1 MTKMII
7 KIWMLIALLL
17 MATAAGAQNVINL
30 KSHPHWECE
39 YELDTKVSFSGA
51 NAVETGDMKGPEL
64 SYRVYEADLN
74 PGGTLNIKTVS
85 QCLTRGDHKAAKY
98 KAEISLQFF
107 KEDTSSPLGKR
118 IINGGGNK
126 TADSKVLSISCKVP
140 KEADIAKVTVS
151 VDGPM
156 ARVGTILHLTYKRP
170 GMRCGQSSSKGN
182 SSSSSSKTQN
192 KERWLPPSS
201 SNCKHPDSG
210 IRFEELWGEVSFRCN
225 DQDDDAY
232 EFAEYQ
238 TVIKELDRIRTEED
252 SGAKLD
258 VPEWQGCFTIGSEST
273 ILIHT
278 KEPRVPSKL
287 EILAGGIWANIK
299 KMAEGKSIE
308 LEMSHCVT
316 GIKGTI
322 VAFEERNGK
331 SNVYLFAGSVEV
343 TSKKGKKKVMLK
355 AGQASSVGKDGQVK
369 VQKFDIEKGA
379 KKFGIPM
386 KEIKN
391 YYSNKPSASSSATQ
405 KRYGM
410 ERGVITY
417 SFAKGNQKGTVV
429 RTFDKY
435 GQLERQ
441 ASKVSGSSTTNV
453 TIYRGSKGYQLDEKT
468 KKVKQGKYTPI
479 NFLNISDADLK
490 KHKLTKKGTATV
502 AGKQCTV
509 YQSSTTTYYVW
520 NGITLKKIVNSKN
533 GKSVSE
539 ATKIEQPA
547 SIDENKFKVPQGYS
561 VK

>member
-1 MTKMII
+1 MKPIQKLMMI
-7 KIWMLIALLL
+7 LALLL

-30 KSHPHWECE
+30 KCHPHWECE

-170 GMRCGQSSSKGN
+170 GMRSGQSSSKSN

-232 EFAEYQ
+232 EFAEFQ
-238 TVIKELDRIRTEED
+238 TVIKELDRIRTKED

-258 VPEWQGCFTIGSEST
+258 IPGWQGCFTIGSE
-273 ILIHT
+273 I
-278 KEPRVPSKL
+278 P
-287 EILAGGIWANIK
+287 
-299 KMAEGKSIE
+299 
-308 LEMSHCVT
+308 
-316 GIKGTI
+316 
-322 VAFEERNGK
+322 F
-331 SNVYLFAGSVEV
+331 VY
-343 TSKKGKKKVMLK
+343 
-355 AGQASSVGKDGQVK
+355 
-369 VQKFDIEKGA
+369 
-379 KKFGIPM
+379 
-386 KEIKN
+386 
-391 YYSNKPSASSSATQ
+391 
-405 KRYGM
+405 
-410 ERGVITY
+410 
-417 SFAKGNQKGTVV
+417 
-429 RTFDKY
+429 
-435 GQLERQ
+435 
-441 ASKVSGSSTTNV
+441 
-453 TIYRGSKGYQLDEKT
+453 
-468 KKVKQGKYTPI
+468 
-479 NFLNISDADLK
+479 
-490 KHKLTKKGTATV
+490 
-502 AGKQCTV
+502 
-509 YQSSTTTYYVW
+509 
-520 NGITLKKIVNSKN
+520 TL
-533 GKSVSE
+533 
-539 ATKIEQPA
+539 
-547 SIDENKFKVPQGYS
+547 
-561 VK
+561 

>member
-1 MTKMII
+1 MTKMIT

-17 MATAAGAQNVINL
+17 VATTGYAQKTIIQ
-30 KSHPHWECE
+30 KSNAD
-39 YELDTKVSFSGA
+39 YSLTSKLSFSGSSFVDTQGA
-51 NAVETGDMKGPEL
+51 DKDGYNEA
-64 SYRVYEADLN
+64 SYRVFEGVLSPNEPLKIQCSASCLN
-74 PGGTLNIKTVS
+74 GK
-85 QCLTRGDHKAAKY
+85 KKAKY
-98 KAEISLQFF
+98 EIRISIWFT
-107 KEDTSSPLGKR
+107 KENGSEVKSPV
-118 IINGGGNK
+118 NGGGVK
-126 TADSKVLSISCKVP
+126 TSQDQPLSVSCKIP
-140 KEADIAKVTVS
+140 KEATYAKATIEVNGALGTG
-151 VDGPM
+151 VDPS
-156 ARVGTILHLTYKRP
+156 TICHLSYKIQGRDGSQSKNSGNTAKTSTSKRP
-170 GMRCGQSSSKGN
+170 SWW
-182 SSSSSSKTQN
+182 
-192 KERWLPPSS
+192 KEREPEPISR
-201 SNCKHPDSG
+201 CDHPLSG
-210 IRFEELWGEVSFRCN
+210 ISINDLCGEVSVRCN
-225 DQDDDAY
+225 DDEDDSY
-232 EFAEYQ
+232 EFAELDGL
-238 TVIKELDRIRTEED
+238 IREEDRIRTKEESEVILGLED
-252 SGAKLD
+252 MNTYHIRPNSIVVIRTEKNK
-258 VPEWQGCFTIGSEST
+258 VTKFEMIVGS
-273 ILIHT
+273 
-278 KEPRVPSKL
+278 
-287 EILAGGIWANIK
+287 IWANIK

-308 LEMSHCVT
+308 LEMSHCVS

-386 KEIKN
+386 KDIKN
-391 YYSNKPSASSSATQ
+391 HYSNKPSASSSATQ

>member
-1 MTKMII
+1 MQMTKTIT
-7 KIWMLIALLL
+7 KIWMLIALL
-17 MATAAGAQNVINL
+17 MVATTGYAQKTIIQ
-30 KSHPHWECE
+30 KSNAD
-39 YELDTKVSFSGA
+39 YSLTSKLSFSGSNLVDTQGA
-51 NAVETGDMKGPEL
+51 DKDGYNEA
-64 SYRVYEADLN
+64 SYRVFEGVLSPNEPLKIQCSASCLN
-74 PGGTLNIKTVS
+74 GK
-85 QCLTRGDHKAAKY
+85 KKAKY
-98 KAEISLQFF
+98 EIRISIWFT
-107 KEDTSSPLGKR
+107 KENGSEVKSPV
-118 IINGGGNK
+118 NGGGVK
-126 TADSKVLSISCKVP
+126 TSQDQPLSVSCKIP
-140 KEADIAKVTVS
+140 KEATYAKATIEVNGALGTG
-151 VDGPM
+151 VDPS
-156 ARVGTILHLTYKRP
+156 TICHLSYKIQGRDGSQSKNSGNTAKTSTSKRP
-170 GMRCGQSSSKGN
+170 SWW
-182 SSSSSSKTQN
+182 
-192 KERWLPPSS
+192 KEREPEPISR
-201 SNCKHPDSG
+201 CDHPLSG
-210 IRFEELWGEVSFRCN
+210 ISINDLCGEVCVRCN
-225 DQDDDAY
+225 DDEDDSY
-232 EFAEYQ
+232 EFAELDGL
-238 TVIKELDRIRTEED
+238 IREEDRIRTKEESEVILGLED
-252 SGAKLD
+252 MNTYHIRPNSIVVIRTEKNK
-258 VPEWQGCFTIGSEST
+258 VTKFEMIVGS
-273 ILIHT
+273 
-278 KEPRVPSKL
+278 
-287 EILAGGIWANIK
+287 IWANIK

-308 LEMSHCVT
+308 LEMSHCVS

-322 VAFEERNGK
+322 VAFEETGK
-331 SNVYLFAGSVEV
+331 ESRVYLFAGKVEV
-343 TSKKGKKKVMLK
+343 TGKSSKKKTMLK
-355 AGQASSVGKDGQVK
+355 AGQASIVGSDGKIKVK
-369 VQKFDIEKGA
+369 KFDIEKGA

-417 SFAKGNQKGTVV
+417 SFTKGNQKGTVV

-468 KKVKQGKYTPI
+468 KKVKQSKYAPI

>member
-1 MTKMII
+1 MMI
-7 KIWMLIALLL
+7 LALLL

-64 SYRVYEADLN
+64 SCRVYEADLN

-118 IINGGGNK
+118 IVNGGGTK

-170 GMRCGQSSSKGN
+170 GMRSGQSKNSGNTAKTSTSKRP
-182 SSSSSSKTQN
+182 SWW
-192 KERWLPPSS
+192 KEREPEPISR
-201 SNCKHPDSG
+201 CDHPLSG
-210 IRFEELWGEVSFRCN
+210 ISINDLCGEVSVRCN
-225 DQDDDAY
+225 DDEDDSY
-232 EFAEYQ
+232 EFAELDGL
-238 TVIKELDRIRTEED
+238 IREEDRIRTKEESEVILGLED
-252 SGAKLD
+252 MNTYHIRPNSIVVIRTEKNN
-258 VPEWQGCFTIGSEST
+258 VTKFEMIVGS
-273 ILIHT
+273 
-278 KEPRVPSKL
+278 
-287 EILAGGIWANIK
+287 IWANIK
-299 KMAEGKSIE
+299 KMAEGKSME
-308 LEMSHCVT
+308 LEMSHCVS

-322 VAFEERNGK
+322 VAFEETGK
-331 SNVYLFAGSVEV
+331 ESRVYLFAGKVEV
-343 TSKKGKKKVMLK
+343 TSKSSKKKTMLK
-355 AGQASSVGKDGQVK
+355 AGQASIVGSDGKIKVK
-369 VQKFDIEKGA
+369 KFDIEKGA

-391 YYSNKPSASSSATQ
+391 YYSNKPSTSTTSQ

-468 KKVKQGKYTPI
+468 KKVKQSKYAPI

-547 SIDENKFKVPQGYS
+547 NIDENKFKVPQGYS